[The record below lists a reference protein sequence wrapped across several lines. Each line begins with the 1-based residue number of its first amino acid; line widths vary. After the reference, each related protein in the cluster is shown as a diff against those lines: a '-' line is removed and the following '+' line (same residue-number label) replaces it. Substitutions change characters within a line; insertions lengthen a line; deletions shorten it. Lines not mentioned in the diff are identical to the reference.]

1 MLIRTINTHLVK
13 YWHTHTSTPSHT
25 HTQTLTTRACMWVQ
39 MFHVPFGQ
47 TFRLANRTSWQRKC
61 DRLGPKK
68 QFLVGSPAPWSLV
81 PGCLAPWL
89 ALSLS
94 INFQLEMKNDSI
106 CNRLHFY
113 LAILLLLT
121 STSLPCPGYLLLSL

>member
-1 MLIRTINTHLVK
+1 MFLLDKHFDWPIVQVGNESVTDWGQKT
-13 YWHTHTSTPSHT
+13 
-25 HTQTLTTRACMWVQ
+25 TL
-39 MFHVPFGQ
+39 G
-47 TFRLANRTSWQRKC
+47 RL
-61 DRLGPKK
+61 P
-68 QFLVGSPAPWSLV
+68 GSLF
-81 PGCLAPWL
+81 PGSLAPWL

-113 LAILLLLT
+113 LAVLLLLT

>member
-13 YWHTHTSTPSHT
+13 YWHTLTSTHTNTYTLTNTHT
-25 HTQTLTTRACMWVQ
+25 HTLTTRVCMWVQ

-68 QFLVGSPAPWSLV
+68 HLLVGSPAPWLPGSLAGIV
-81 PGCLAPWL
+81 AV
-89 ALSLS
+89 
-94 INFQLEMKNDSI
+94 
-106 CNRLHFY
+106 H
-113 LAILLLLT
+113 
-121 STSLPCPGYLLLSL
+121 